1 MLIKLIFL
9 LHLTLSVQGEKIWKT
24 KPIRKSRGIQRNKK
38 IRSAKK
44 VDKTLYLE
52 VNH

>member
-24 KPIRKSRGIQRNKK
+24 KPFANQEAFKGTKNYVGL
-38 IRSAKK
+38 KK